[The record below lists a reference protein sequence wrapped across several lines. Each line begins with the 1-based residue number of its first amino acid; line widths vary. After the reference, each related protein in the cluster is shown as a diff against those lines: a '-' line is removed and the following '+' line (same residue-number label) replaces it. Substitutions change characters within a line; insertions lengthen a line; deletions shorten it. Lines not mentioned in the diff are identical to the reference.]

1 MSKEIINEA
10 LHNLAI
16 INNILKHYRGSFEHL
31 ATKKLE
37 GYKVNTE
44 LKIYSLDFNNVSVTI
59 REVED
64 RVFSIVGNVKVW
76 QPLGLLYANIP
87 YDELITKRE
96 KIDEYLIID
105 NSNIEK
111 IEKIKDIFNYTANQG
126 IYFNAEFVCNHP
138 YENCEIDRED
148 YLDLFYMLKNIK
160 EIIEE

>member
-16 INNILKHYRGSFEHL
+16 INNILKHYRGSFKHL

-44 LKIYSLDFNNVSVTI
+44 LKMYCLDFNNVSVTI

-76 QPLGLLYANIP
+76 KQFGLLYANIP

-96 KIDEYLIID
+96 KIDEYLIIE
-105 NSNIEK
+105 NK
-111 IEKIKDIFNYTANQG
+111 IEKIKEIFNETANQG
-126 IYFNAEFVCNHP
+126 TYFNTEFVCDHP
-138 YENCEIDRED
+138 YEDCEIDRDD
-148 YLDLFYMLKNIK
+148 YLNLFYMLKYIK
-160 EIIEE
+160 EIIEEN

>member
-1 MSKEIINEA
+1 MSKEIISEA

-44 LKIYSLDFNNVSVTI
+44 LKMYNLDFNNVSVTI

-64 RVFSIVGNVKVW
+64 RVFSIVGSVKVW

-105 NSNIEK
+105 NK
-111 IEKIKDIFNYTANQG
+111 IEKIKEIFNETANQG
-126 IYFNAEFVCNHP
+126 TYFNAEFVCDHP
-138 YENCEIDRED
+138 YDEDCEIDRED
-148 YLDLFYMLKNIK
+148 YLDLFYMLKHIK

>member
-1 MSKEIINEA
+1 MSKEILSEA
-10 LHNLAI
+10 LHNLDI

-44 LKIYSLDFNNVSVTI
+44 LKMYNLDFNNVSVTI

-64 RVFSIVGNVKVW
+64 KVFSIVGNVKVW
-76 QPLGLLYANIP
+76 KQFGLLYANIP

-96 KIDEYLIID
+96 KIDDYLMID
-105 NSNIEK
+105 SK
-111 IEKIKDIFNYTANQG
+111 IEKIKEIFNDTANQG
-126 IYFNAEFVCNHP
+126 TYFNAEFVCDHP
-138 YENCEIDRED
+138 YDEDCEVDRED
-148 YLDLFYMLKNIK
+148 YLDLFYMLKHIK

>member
-37 GYKVNTE
+37 GYKVDTE
-44 LKIYSLDFNNVSVTI
+44 LKIYNLDFNNVSVTI

-76 QPLGLLYANIP
+76 KPLGLLYANIP

-96 KIDEYLIID
+96 KIDEYLIIE
-105 NSNIEK
+105 NK
-111 IEKIKDIFNYTANQG
+111 IEKVKEIFNETANQG
-126 IYFNAEFVCNHP
+126 TYFNAEFVCDHP
-138 YENCEIDRED
+138 YEDCEIDRGD
-148 YLDLFYMLKNIK
+148 YLNLFYMLKHIK

>member
-37 GYKVNTE
+37 GYKVDTE
-44 LKIYSLDFNNVSVTI
+44 LKIYNLDFNNVSVTI

-64 RVFSIVGNVKVW
+64 KVFSIVGNVKVW
-76 QPLGLLYANIP
+76 KPFGLLYANIP

-96 KIDEYLIID
+96 KIDEYLIIE
-105 NSNIEK
+105 NK
-111 IEKIKDIFNYTANQG
+111 IEKIKEIFNETANQG
-126 IYFNAEFVCNHP
+126 TYFNAEFACDHP
-138 YENCEIDRED
+138 YENCEIDRDD
-148 YLDLFYMLKNIK
+148 YLNLFYMLKYIK
-160 EIIEE
+160 EIIEEN